1 MTARPTDSPYLRALE
16 DRVLIY
22 DGAMGTSI
30 QRFNLTPDD
39 FGGKALEGCN
49 DNLVLT
55 RPDVIQAIHE
65 SFLAVGCDVVE
76 TCTFQSTPRRLEEWG
91 LGDKVRDINVA
102 AAKIARAAADKHSTP
117 DKPRFVAASMGPTGM
132 LPSSSDP
139 TLGNITY
146 EELARNF
153 HDQAQYLI
161 EGGVDLLLIE
171 TTQDILEL
179 KAAVAGIEQLFK
191 EIGRRIPI
199 QAQVTLDVSGRMLLG
214 TDIASAMT
222 TLESLGVDVIGL
234 NCSTG
239 PEHMRE
245 PIRYLS
251 ENATLP
257 LSVIP
262 NAGLPLNTGV
272 GEAVYPLEP
281 GPMAEALAEFVKDFG
296 VRIVGGCCGTTP
308 AHLEAVVKA
317 VHEVEKKR
325 ATVGPRA
332 EVGGN
337 GKRVRHHKVPRV
349 SSAMRAIT
357 LHQDPP
363 PLLVGERVNSQ
374 GSRKVKRLLLADDYE
389 GILEVARDQVDSGAH
404 VLDVCV
410 ALTERADEAEQM
422 SKVVKLLSM
431 SVETPL
437 VIDSTEANVIEAAL
451 EHIPGRG
458 IVNSINMEN
467 GRKRIDSVVPLVKKH
482 GAAVIALTID
492 EVGMAKT
499 RERKLEVAKA
509 IYTIVVDEYGLA
521 PEDIIYDALTF
532 TLATGDAEWIDS
544 GHETIEGIRLIK
556 RELPGVSTILG
567 VSNVSFG
574 LTPEA
579 RAVLNSVFLHH
590 CVAAGLDAAIV
601 NPAHITPYAEI
612 SEVERELANDLVF
625 NKRPDALQRFIEY
638 FSKEEG
644 AEKTEAAEKAD
655 PTAGMSPEQVIHWMI
670 LHRKKEGIEDRLD
683 AAGVRENPVRVL
695 NEVLLP
701 AMKEVGDKFGAGELI
716 LPFVLQSAEV
726 MKKAVKHL
734 EQFLEKAEG
743 YTKGKVVLA
752 TVYGDVHDIGKS
764 LVNTIL
770 SNNGYTVYDLGKQV
784 PVNTILEKAVE
795 VEADAIGLSAL
806 LVSTSKQMPLAVK
819 ELDKRG
825 MKIPVLI
832 GGAAINRRFGRR
844 ALFVEDE
851 REYDAG
857 VFYCKDAFEGLET
870 MDKLQDPASRE
881 DFIATNLETARTDVF
896 LRSTVGKEISSGDSG
911 GERSDVAA
919 DNLVPAS
926 PFWGTRVLRD
936 IPIDEV
942 FELLDL
948 DELYRL
954 QWGARGSGEKYDDTI
969 RNEFEP
975 ALERLKK
982 DAKANGWVKPQAVY
996 GYFPAQSL
1004 GNDVIIYDPAA
1015 YSSDGGS
1022 LREIARFHFP
1032 RMVGRERLCLADYI
1046 RSTESG
1052 DVDVVPIQIVTV
1064 GKEATLHF
1072 EKLQGNNEY
1081 TEAFYSHGLA
1091 VEAAEAVAEW
1101 MHRRIKKELGIE
1113 APHKFED
1120 DQPARGGKRYSWG
1133 YGACPD
1139 LDDHAVAFKLLP
1151 AKEALGM
1158 DLTESF
1164 QILPEQ
1170 STAAII
1176 IHHPEAKYYAVRG
1189 QVDDA
1194 GARAESANAAAYAKG
1209 ASASKDD
1216 NAAILKNAATEE
1228 SDTVDEAAALERAES
1243 GEISLAEARNDT

>member
-1 MTARPTDSPYLRALE
+1 MRGLFCYRYPGREQSMTEPKIESRYLDELKR
-16 DRVLIY
+16 RVLVY
-22 DGAMGTSI
+22 DGAMGTNI
-30 QRFNLTPDD
+30 QRYNLSAED
-39 FGGKALEGCN
+39 FGGRALEGCN
-49 DNLVLT
+49 DYLVIT

-76 TCTFQSTPRRLEEWG
+76 TCTFQSTPRRLHEWG
-91 LGDKVRDINVA
+91 LGDKVREINVA
-102 AAKIARAAADKHSTP
+102 AARLARAACDKFATP
-117 DKPRFVAASMGPTGM
+117 DRPRFVAASMGPTGM

-139 TLGNITY
+139 VLSKITY
-146 EELARNF
+146 EELAENYYE
-153 HDQAQYLI
+153 QAKYLV

-171 TTQDILEL
+171 TSQDILEV
-179 KAAVAGIEQLFK
+179 KAAVAGIERLFV
-191 EIGRRIPI
+191 EIGRRLPI
-199 QAQVTLDVSGRMLLG
+199 QTQVTLDVSGRMLLG

-222 TLESLGVDVIGL
+222 TLEALKVDVIGL

-245 PIRYLS
+245 PVRYLS
-251 ENATLP
+251 EHATLP

-262 NAGLPLNTGV
+262 NAGLPINTGV

-281 GPMAEALAEFVKDFG
+281 QPMANALSEFVKDFG

-308 AHLEAVVKA
+308 EHLSAIVEAVHA
-317 VHEVEKKR
+317 
-325 ATVGPRA
+325 A
-332 EVGGN
+332 ESQS
-337 GKRVRHHKVPRV
+337 KPSHHSHVPRV

-467 GRKRIDSVVPLVKKH
+467 GRKRIDGVVPLVKKH

-492 EVGMAKT
+492 EIGMAKT
-499 RERKLEVAKA
+499 RERKLEVAKK
-509 IYTIVVDEYGLA
+509 IYDIVVGEYGLA

-532 TLATGDAEWIDS
+532 TLATGDAEWIES
-544 GHETIEGIRLIK
+544 GKETVEGIRLIK

-579 RAVLNSVFLHH
+579 RSVLNSVFLHH
-590 CVAAGLDAAIV
+590 CVEAGLDAAIV
-601 NPAHITPYAEI
+601 NPAHIRPYAEI
-612 SEVERELANDLVF
+612 SQEERTLADDLVF
-625 NKRPDALQRFIEY
+625 NKRPDALQKFIEY
-638 FSKEEG
+638 FANTTG
-644 AEKTEAAEKAD
+644 DTTAQAEKED
-655 PTAGMSPEQVIHWMI
+655 PTAGMEPDQRIHWMI
-670 LHRKKEGIEDRLD
+670 LHRKKEGIEEQLD
-683 AAGVRENPVRVL
+683 AAGVREHPVRVL

-734 EQFLEKAEG
+734 EQFLERAEG

-770 SNNGYTVYDLGKQV
+770 SNNGYTVFDLGKQV
-784 PVNTILEKAVE
+784 PVNTIIEKALE
-795 VEADAIGLSAL
+795 VDADAIGLSAL
-806 LVSTSKQMPLAVK
+806 LVSTSKQMPLCVQ

-825 MKIPVLI
+825 LEIPVLI

-844 ALFVEDE
+844 AMFVEGE
-851 REYDAG
+851 RAYESG

-870 MDKLQDPASRE
+870 MDLLQNDDASRREAFVKKLLE
-881 DFIATNLETARTDVF
+881 DARNDVF
-896 LRSTVGKEISSGDSG
+896 LRTTVGKDIAVGDQG
-911 GERSDVAA
+911 GARSNVSQDHAIPAA
-919 DNLVPAS
+919 
-926 PFWGTRVLRD
+926 PFYGVRTLHTGD
-936 IPIDEV
+936 IPLDEV
-942 FELLDL
+942 FALLDL

-954 QWGARGSGEKYDDTI
+954 QWGARGSGPQYEATVK
-969 RNEFEP
+969 NEFEP
-975 ALERLKK
+975 VRARLEAE
-982 DAKANGWVKPQAVY
+982 AKRDGWLKPQAVY
-996 GYFPAQSL
+996 GISPTQSR
-1004 GNDVIIYDPAA
+1004 GNDLLIYDPEA
-1015 YSSDGGS
+1015 YARDGTT
-1022 LREIARFHFP
+1022 REIARFHFP
-1032 RMVGRERLCLADYI
+1032 RQEGRERLCIADYF
-1046 RSTESG
+1046 RATDSTDIDLVG
-1052 DVDVVPIQIVTV
+1052 LQVVTV
-1064 GKEATLHF
+1064 GDDAATKF
-1072 EKLQGNNEY
+1072 QELQTAGEY
-1081 TEAFYSHGLA
+1081 TEAFYVHGLA
-1091 VEAAEAVAEW
+1091 VETAEALAEW
-1101 MHRRIKKELGIE
+1101 LHRRLRRELGI
-1113 APHKFED
+1113 PGG
-1120 DQPARGGKRYSWG
+1120 RGKRYSWG

-1139 LDDHAVAFKLLP
+1139 LDDHATVFKLLP
-1151 AKEALGM
+1151 AEKELGM
-1158 DLTESF
+1158 ELTSAF
-1164 QILPEQ
+1164 QLVPEQ

-1176 IHHPEAKYYAVRG
+1176 VHHPEAKYYAVRG
-1189 QVDDA
+1189 QAGDA
-1194 GARAESANAAAYAKG
+1194 AERRELS
-1209 ASASKDD
+1209 
-1216 NAAILKNAATEE
+1216 
-1228 SDTVDEAAALERAES
+1228 TVTTR
-1243 GEISLAEARNDT
+1243 

>member
-1 MTARPTDSPYLRALE
+1 MSRNKVDSPYLRALE
-16 DRVLIY
+16 SRVLVY

-30 QRFNLTPDD
+30 QRFNLTPED
-39 FGGKALEGCN
+39 FGGKSLEGCN
-49 DNLVLT
+49 DHLVIT

-65 SFLAVGCDVVE
+65 SFLEVGCDVVE

-91 LGDKVRDINVA
+91 LGDKVREINVA
-102 AAKIARAAADKHSTP
+102 AARVARAAADKYSTP
-117 DKPRFVAASMGPTGM
+117 EKPRFVAASMGPTGM

-139 TLGNITY
+139 ALGNITF

-171 TTQDILEL
+171 TSQDILEV
-179 KAAVAGIEQLFK
+179 KAAVAGIEQLFI
-191 EIGRRIPI
+191 EIGRRIPL

-222 TLESLGVDVIGL
+222 TLEALGVDVIGL

-281 GPMAEALAEFVKDFG
+281 APMAEALAEFVEEFG

-308 AHLEAVVKA
+308 AHLEAVVNA
-317 VHEVEKKR
+317 VRAIETRKREK
-325 ATVGPRA
+325 
-332 EVGGN
+332 
-337 GKRVRHHKVPRV
+337 HHKVPRV

-374 GSRKVKRLLLADDYE
+374 GSRKVKRLLLSDDYE

-499 RERKLEVAKA
+499 RERKLEVAQK
-509 IYTIVVDEYGLA
+509 IYDIVVDEYGLA

-544 GHETIEGIRLIK
+544 GRETIEGIRLIK
-556 RELPGVSTILG
+556 RELPGVFTILG

-574 LTPEA
+574 LDPEA

-590 CVAAGLDAAIV
+590 CVQAGLDAAIV
-601 NPAHITPYAEI
+601 NPAHVTPYAEI
-612 SEVERELANDLVF
+612 SAEERQLADDLVF
-625 NKRPDALQRFIEY
+625 NNRPDALQRYIEHY
-638 FSKEEG
+638 SKTEGSEKAEG
-644 AEKTEAAEKAD
+644 AEKVD
-655 PTAGMSPEQVIHWMI
+655 PTAGMTSDEKIHWMI
-670 LHRKKEGIEDRLD
+670 LHRKKENIEDVLD
-683 AAGVRENPVRVL
+683 ASGVRENPVRVL
-695 NEVLLP
+695 NDVLLP

-770 SNNGYTVYDLGKQV
+770 SNNGYTVFDLGKQV
-784 PVNTILEKAVE
+784 PVNTISEKAQE
-795 VEADAIGLSAL
+795 VGADAIGLSAL
-806 LVSTSKQMPLAVK
+806 LVSTSKQMPLCVK
-819 ELDKRG
+819 ELNQRG
-825 MKIPVLI
+825 LSFPVLI
-832 GGAAINRRFGRR
+832 GGAAINRPYGYRT
-844 ALFVEDE
+844 AFVDGDTA
-851 REYDAG
+851 RPYAGG
-857 VFYCKDAFEGLET
+857 VFYCKDA
-870 MDKLQDPASRE
+870 
-881 DFIATNLETARTDVF
+881 
-896 LRSTVGKEISSGDSG
+896 
-911 GERSDVAA
+911 
-919 DNLVPAS
+919 
-926 PFWGTRVLRD
+926 
-936 IPIDEV
+936 
-942 FELLDL
+942 
-948 DELYRL
+948 
-954 QWGARGSGEKYDDTI
+954 
-969 RNEFEP
+969 
-975 ALERLKK
+975 
-982 DAKANGWVKPQAVY
+982 
-996 GYFPAQSL
+996 
-1004 GNDVIIYDPAA
+1004 
-1015 YSSDGGS
+1015 
-1022 LREIARFHFP
+1022 
-1032 RMVGRERLCLADYI
+1032 
-1046 RSTESG
+1046 
-1052 DVDVVPIQIVTV
+1052 
-1064 GKEATLHF
+1064 
-1072 EKLQGNNEY
+1072 
-1081 TEAFYSHGLA
+1081 
-1091 VEAAEAVAEW
+1091 
-1101 MHRRIKKELGIE
+1101 
-1113 APHKFED
+1113 
-1120 DQPARGGKRYSWG
+1120 
-1133 YGACPD
+1133 
-1139 LDDHAVAFKLLP
+1139 
-1151 AKEALGM
+1151 
-1158 DLTESF
+1158 
-1164 QILPEQ
+1164 
-1170 STAAII
+1170 
-1176 IHHPEAKYYAVRG
+1176 
-1189 QVDDA
+1189 
-1194 GARAESANAAAYAKG
+1194 
-1209 ASASKDD
+1209 
-1216 NAAILKNAATEE
+1216 
-1228 SDTVDEAAALERAES
+1228 
-1243 GEISLAEARNDT
+1243 

>member
-1 MTARPTDSPYLRALE
+1 MTERRTESPYLQALE
-16 DRVLIY
+16 RRVLVY
-22 DGAMGTSI
+22 DGAMGTNI
-30 QRFNLTPDD
+30 QRYNLTAED
-39 FGGKALEGCN
+39 FGGKELEGCN
-49 DNLVLT
+49 DHLVLT
-55 RPDVIQAIHE
+55 RPDVISAIHE

-76 TCTFQSTPRRLEEWG
+76 TCTFQSTPRRLHEWG

-102 AAKIARAAADKHSTP
+102 AARLARAAADKFSTP
-117 DKPRFVAASMGPTGM
+117 DQPRFVAASMGPTGM

-139 TLGNITY
+139 MLSQITY
-146 EELARNF
+146 DELAANYYE
-153 HDQAQYLI
+153 QAKYLV

-171 TTQDILEL
+171 TSQDILEV
-179 KAAVAGIEQLFK
+179 KAAVAGIEKLFA
-191 EIGRRIPI
+191 ELGRRIPI
-199 QAQVTLDVSGRMLLG
+199 QTQVTLDVSGRMLLG

-222 TLESLGVDVIGL
+222 TLESLKVDVIGL

-245 PIRYLS
+245 PVRYLS
-251 ENATLP
+251 EHATLP

-281 GPMAEALAEFVKDFG
+281 APMAAALSEFVKDFG

-308 AHLEAVVKA
+308 AHLSAIVDAVRKAEPEAKPSQPS
-317 VHEVEKKR
+317 H
-325 ATVGPRA
+325 
-332 EVGGN
+332 
-337 GKRVRHHKVPRV
+337 VPRV

-363 PLLVGERVNSQ
+363 PLLVGERVNAQ
-374 GSRKVKRLLLADDYE
+374 GSRKVKRFLLADDYE
-389 GILEVARDQVDSGAH
+389 GILEVAREQVDSGAH

-467 GRKRIDSVVPLVKKH
+467 GRKRIDAVVPLVKKH

-492 EVGMAKT
+492 EIGMAKT
-499 RERKLEVAKA
+499 RERKLEVAKK
-509 IYTIVVDEYGLA
+509 IYDIVVGEYGLA

-544 GHETIEGIRLIK
+544 GRETIEGIRLIK

-574 LTPEA
+574 LSPDA

-590 CVAAGLDAAIV
+590 CVQAGLDAAIV
-601 NPAHITPYAEI
+601 NPAHIRPYAEI
-612 SEVERELANDLVF
+612 SKEERELADDLVF
-625 NKRPDALQRFIEY
+625 NKRTDALQRFIEH
-638 FSKEEG
+638 FANTGAGGATAQVEKE
-644 AEKTEAAEKAD
+644 D
-655 PTAGMSPEQVIHWMI
+655 PTAGMKPDQRIHWMI
-670 LHRKKEGIEDRLD
+670 LHRKKEGIEEQLD

-743 YTKGKVVLA
+743 FTKGKVVLA

-770 SNNGYTVYDLGKQV
+770 SNNGYTVFDLGKQV
-784 PVNTILEKAVE
+784 PVNTILDKAVE
-795 VEADAIGLSAL
+795 VGADAIGLSAL
-806 LVSTSKQMPLAVK
+806 LVSTSKQMPLCVQ

-825 MKIPVLI
+825 MQIPVLI

-844 ALFVEDE
+844 ALFVEGE
-851 REYDAG
+851 RPYDSG

-870 MDKLQDPASRE
+870 MDVLQDPEKRQP
-881 DFIATNLETARTDVF
+881 FVVKNLDDARNDVF
-896 LRSTVGKEISSGDSG
+896 LRTTVGKDIAVGDAAG
-911 GERSDVAA
+911 QRSDVAA
-919 DNLVPAS
+919 NNRVPS
-926 PFWGTRVLRD
+926 PPFWGTRVIRD
-936 IPIDEV
+936 IPLDEV
-942 FELLDL
+942 FDLLDL

-954 QWGARGSGEKYDDTI
+954 QWGARGSGDQYKTTVK
-969 RNEFEP
+969 NEFEP
-975 ALERLKK
+975 TLARLKK
-982 DAKANGWVKPQAVY
+982 DAKKNGWIKPEVVY
-996 GYFPAQSL
+996 GYFPAQSQ
-1004 GNDVIIYDPAA
+1004 GNDVVIYDPAA

-1032 RMVGRERLCLADYI
+1032 RMVGRERLCLADYV
-1046 RSTESG
+1046 RSVESG
-1052 DVDVVPIQIVTV
+1052 EVDVVPLQVVTV
-1064 GKEATLHF
+1064 GDEATKRF
-1072 EKLQGNNEY
+1072 DKLQAANEY
-1081 TEAFYSHGLA
+1081 TEAFYSHGLS
-1091 VEAAEAVAEW
+1091 VETAEAVAEW
-1101 MHRRIKKELGIE
+1101 AHRRIKTELGV
-1113 APHKFED
+1113 D
-1120 DQPARGGKRYSWG
+1120 SGKRYSWG

-1139 LDDHAVAFKLLP
+1139 LDDHATVFKLLP
-1151 AKEALGM
+1151 AREALGM
-1158 DLTESF
+1158 DLTEAF
-1164 QILPEQ
+1164 QLMPEQ
-1170 STAAII
+1170 STAAVI

-1189 QVDDA
+1189 TGGSVSSEA
-1194 GARAESANAAAYAKG
+1194 
-1209 ASASKDD
+1209 
-1216 NAAILKNAATEE
+1216 
-1228 SDTVDEAAALERAES
+1228 EAAVA
-1243 GEISLAEARNDT
+1243 

>member
-1 MTARPTDSPYLRALE
+1 MTERTIESPYLQALSR
-16 DRVLIY
+16 RVLIY
-22 DGAMGTSI
+22 DGAMGTNI
-30 QRFNLTPDD
+30 QRYNLSPED

-76 TCTFQSTPRRLEEWG
+76 TCTFQSTPRRLKEWG
-91 LGDKVRDINVA
+91 LGDKVREINVA
-102 AAKIARAAADKHSTP
+102 AARLARAAADKYSTP
-117 DKPRFVAASMGPTGM
+117 DQPRFVAASMGPTGM

-139 TLGNITY
+139 VLSQITY
-146 EELARNF
+146 TELADNF
-153 HDQAQYLI
+153 YEQAKYLV

-171 TTQDILEL
+171 TSQDILEV
-179 KAAVAGIEQLFK
+179 KAAVAGIERLFI
-191 EIGRRIPI
+191 EIGRRLPL
-199 QAQVTLDVSGRMLLG
+199 QTQVTLDVSGRMLLG

-245 PIRYLS
+245 PVRYLS
-251 ENATLP
+251 EHATLP

-262 NAGLPLNTGV
+262 NAGLPLNTGI

-281 GPMAEALAEFVKDFG
+281 QPMATALSEFVKDFG

-308 AHLEAVVKA
+308 DHLSAIVGAVREA
-317 VHEVEKKR
+317 ER
-325 ATVGPRA
+325 ASKPVNHA
-332 EVGGN
+332 Q
-337 GKRVRHHKVPRV
+337 HVPRV

-363 PLLVGERVNSQ
+363 PLLVGERVNAQ

-389 GILEVARDQVDSGAH
+389 GILEVAREQVDSGAH

-410 ALTERADEAEQM
+410 ALTERGDEAEQM

-492 EVGMAKT
+492 EIGMAKT
-499 RERKLEVAKA
+499 RERKLEVAKK
-509 IYTIVVDEYGLA
+509 IYDIVVGEYGLA
-521 PEDIIYDALTF
+521 PEDLIYDALTF

-544 GHETIEGIRLIK
+544 GKETVEGIRLIK

-579 RAVLNSVFLHH
+579 RGVLNSVFLHH
-590 CVAAGLDAAIV
+590 CVQAGLDAAIV
-601 NPAHITPYAEI
+601 NPAHIRPYAEI
-612 SEVERELANDLVF
+612 SASERELADDLVF

-638 FSKEEG
+638 FSSVGGGGAAAQVEKE
-644 AEKTEAAEKAD
+644 D
-655 PTAGMSPEQVIHWMI
+655 PTAGMTPNEKIHWMI
-670 LHRKKEGIEDRLD
+670 LHRKKEGIEEQLD
-683 AAGVRENPVRVL
+683 AAGVREHPVKVL

-734 EQFLEKAEG
+734 ELFLEKAEG

-770 SNNGYTVYDLGKQV
+770 SNNGYTVFDLGKQV
-784 PVNTILEKAVE
+784 PVNTILDKAVE
-795 VEADAIGLSAL
+795 VGADAIGLSAL
-806 LVSTSKQMPLAVK
+806 LVSTSKQMPLCVQ

-844 ALFVEDE
+844 ALFVEGE
-851 REYDAG
+851 RAYDSG

-870 MDKLQDPASRE
+870 MDVLQDPKKRGL
-881 DFIATNLETARTDVF
+881 FVVKNLDDARNDVF
-896 LRSTVGKEISSGDSG
+896 LRTTVGKDIAVGDAG
-911 GERSDVAA
+911 GDRSDVAA
-919 DNLVPAS
+919 NNPLPS
-926 PFWGTRVLRD
+926 PPFWGTRVIRD
-936 IPIDEV
+936 VPIDEV
-942 FELLDL
+942 FDLLDL

-954 QWGARGSGEKYDDTI
+954 QWGARGSGDQYKSTI
-969 RNEFEP
+969 KNEFEP

-982 DAKANGWVKPQAVY
+982 DAIKNEWIKPQVVY
-996 GYFPAQSL
+996 GYFPAQSQ

-1046 RSTESG
+1046 RSVDSG
-1052 DVDVVPIQIVTV
+1052 DVDVLPLQIVTV
-1064 GKEATLHF
+1064 GKEATKRF
-1072 EKLQGNNEY
+1072 EELQGKNEY
-1081 TEAFYSHGLA
+1081 TEAFYSHGLS

-1101 MHRRIKKELGIE
+1101 AHRRIKQELGI
-1113 APHKFED
+1113 P
-1120 DQPARGGKRYSWG
+1120 GGKRYSWG

-1139 LDDHAVAFKLLP
+1139 LDDHATVFKLLP

-1158 DLTESF
+1158 DLTEAF
-1164 QILPEQ
+1164 QLLPEQ
-1170 STAAII
+1170 STAAVI

-1189 QVDDA
+1189 SAADA
-1194 GARAESANAAAYAKG
+1194 S
-1209 ASASKDD
+1209 
-1216 NAAILKNAATEE
+1216 TQP
-1228 SDTVDEAAALERAES
+1228 EAAVA
-1243 GEISLAEARNDT
+1243 

>member
-1 MTARPTDSPYLRALE
+1 MTERSIESPYLQALSR
-16 DRVLIY
+16 RVLIY
-22 DGAMGTSI
+22 DGAMGTNI
-30 QRFNLTPDD
+30 QRYNLSAED
-39 FGGKALEGCN
+39 FGGKSLEGCN

-76 TCTFQSTPRRLEEWG
+76 TCTFQSTPRRLKEWG
-91 LGDKVRDINVA
+91 LGDKVREINIA
-102 AAKIARAAADKHSTP
+102 AARLARAAADKYSTP
-117 DKPRFVAASMGPTGM
+117 DQPRFVAASMGPTGM

-139 TLGNITY
+139 VLSQITY
-146 EELARNF
+146 TELADNF
-153 HDQAQYLI
+153 YEQAKYLV

-171 TTQDILEL
+171 TSQDILEV
-179 KAAVAGIEQLFK
+179 KAAVAGIERLFT
-191 EIGRRIPI
+191 EIGRRLPL
-199 QAQVTLDVSGRMLLG
+199 QTQVTLDVSGRMLLG

-245 PIRYLS
+245 PVRYLS
-251 ENATLP
+251 EHATLP

-262 NAGLPLNTGV
+262 NAGLPLNTGI

-281 GPMAEALAEFVKDFG
+281 QPMATALSEFVKEFG

-308 AHLEAVVKA
+308 EHLSAIVGAVREA
-317 VHEVEKKR
+317 ER
-325 ATVGPRA
+325 ASKPVNHA
-332 EVGGN
+332 Q
-337 GKRVRHHKVPRV
+337 HVPRV

-363 PLLVGERVNSQ
+363 PLLVGERVNAQ

-389 GILEVARDQVDSGAH
+389 GILEVAREQVDSGAH

-410 ALTERADEAEQM
+410 ALTERGDEAEQM

-492 EVGMAKT
+492 EIGMAKT
-499 RERKLEVAKA
+499 RERKLEVAKK
-509 IYTIVVDEYGLA
+509 IYDIVVGEYGLA
-521 PEDIIYDALTF
+521 PEDLIYDALTF

-544 GHETIEGIRLIK
+544 GKETVEGIRLIK

-579 RAVLNSVFLHH
+579 RGVLNSVFLHH
-590 CVAAGLDAAIV
+590 CVQAGLDAAIV
-601 NPAHITPYAEI
+601 NPAHIRPYAEI
-612 SEVERELANDLVF
+612 SAGERELADDLVF

-638 FSKEEG
+638 FSSVGGGGAAAQVEKE
-644 AEKTEAAEKAD
+644 D
-655 PTAGMSPEQVIHWMI
+655 PTAGMTPNEKIHWMI
-670 LHRKKEGIEDRLD
+670 LHRKKEGIEEQLD
-683 AAGVRENPVRVL
+683 AAGVREHPVKVL

-734 EQFLEKAEG
+734 ELFLEKAEG

-770 SNNGYTVYDLGKQV
+770 SNNGYTVFDLGKQV
-784 PVNTILEKAVE
+784 PVNTILDKAVE
-795 VEADAIGLSAL
+795 VGADAIGLSAL
-806 LVSTSKQMPLAVK
+806 LVSTSKQMPLCVQ

-825 MKIPVLI
+825 MQIPVLI

-844 ALFVEDE
+844 ALFVEGE
-851 REYDAG
+851 RAYDSG

-870 MDKLQDPASRE
+870 MDVLQDPKKRGL
-881 DFIATNLETARTDVF
+881 FVVKNLDDARNDVF
-896 LRSTVGKEISSGDSG
+896 LRTTVGKDIAVGDAG
-911 GERSDVAA
+911 GDRSDVAA
-919 DNLVPAS
+919 NNPLPS
-926 PFWGTRVLRD
+926 PPFWGTRVIRD
-936 IPIDEV
+936 VPIDEV
-942 FELLDL
+942 FDLLDL

-954 QWGARGSGEKYDDTI
+954 QWGARGSGDQYKSTI
-969 RNEFEP
+969 KNEFEP

-982 DAKANGWVKPQAVY
+982 DAVKNEWIKPQVVY
-996 GYFPAQSL
+996 GYFPAQSQ

-1046 RSTESG
+1046 RSVDSG
-1052 DVDVVPIQIVTV
+1052 DVDVLPLQIVTV
-1064 GKEATLHF
+1064 GKEATKRF
-1072 EKLQGNNEY
+1072 EELQAKNEY
-1081 TEAFYSHGLA
+1081 TEAFYSHGLS

-1101 MHRRIKKELGIE
+1101 AHRRIKQELGV
-1113 APHKFED
+1113 P
-1120 DQPARGGKRYSWG
+1120 GGKRYSWG

-1139 LDDHAVAFKLLP
+1139 LDDHATVFKLLP

-1158 DLTESF
+1158 DLTEAF
-1164 QILPEQ
+1164 QLLPEQ
-1170 STAAII
+1170 STAAVI

-1189 QVDDA
+1189 SAADA
-1194 GARAESANAAAYAKG
+1194 S
-1209 ASASKDD
+1209 S
-1216 NAAILKNAATEE
+1216 LP
-1228 SDTVDEAAALERAES
+1228 EAAVA
-1243 GEISLAEARNDT
+1243 

>member
-1 MTARPTDSPYLRALE
+1 MTRKPIDSPYLKALE
-16 DRVLIY
+16 NRVLIY

-30 QRFNLTPDD
+30 QRFNLTPED

-49 DNLVLT
+49 DHLVIT

-65 SFLAVGCDVVE
+65 SFLEVGCDVVE

-91 LGDKVRDINVA
+91 LGDKVREVNIA
-102 AAKIARAAADKHSTP
+102 AAQIARRAADKYSTP

-132 LPSSSDP
+132 LPSSSDAA
-139 TLGNITY
+139 LGNITF
-146 EELARNF
+146 EELAQNF
-153 HDQAQYLI
+153 HDQAAYLI

-171 TTQDILEL
+171 TSQDILEV
-179 KAAVAGIEQLFK
+179 KAAVAGIERLF
-191 EIGRRIPI
+191 EELGRRIPL
-199 QAQVTLDVSGRMLLG
+199 QAQVTLDISGRMLLG

-222 TLESLGVDVIGL
+222 TLEALNVDVIGL

-262 NAGLPLNTGV
+262 NAGLPINTGI

-281 GPMAEALAEFVKDFG
+281 APMAEALAEFVKDFG

-308 AHLEAVVKA
+308 EHLDAVVKA
-317 VHEVEKKR
+317 VKAVEQTR
-325 ATVGPRA
+325 DTAGPRA

-337 GKRVRHHKVPRV
+337 GKRPRHHKVPRV

-404 VLDVCV
+404 VLDICV
-410 ALTERADEAEQM
+410 AVTERADEAEQM
-422 SKVVKLLSM
+422 SKLVKLLSM

-499 RERKLEVAKA
+499 RERKLEVAKN

-521 PEDIIYDALTF
+521 PEDLIYDALTF

-544 GHETIEGIRLIK
+544 GRETIEGIRLIK

-612 SEVERELANDLVF
+612 SEKERDLANALVF
-625 NKRPDALQRFIEY
+625 NKTPDALQHFIEH
-638 FSKEEG
+638 FSAKGASDNTEG
-644 AEKTEAAEKAD
+644 AEKAD
-655 PTAGMSPEQVIHWMI
+655 PTAGMSADEKIHWMI
-670 LHRKKEGIEDRLD
+670 LHRKKENIEDRLD
-683 AAGVRENPVRVL
+683 EAGVRENPVRVL

-784 PVNTILEKAVE
+784 PVNTILEKATE
-795 VEADAIGLSAL
+795 VGADAIGLSAL

-825 MKIPVLI
+825 MHIPVLI

-844 ALFVEDE
+844 ALFVEEE

-870 MDKLQDPASRE
+870 MDKLQDPAGRE
-881 DFIATNLETARTDVF
+881 DFIARNLEAARADVF
-896 LRSTVGKEISSGDSG
+896 LKTQVGKDVSSGEQG
-911 GERSDVAA
+911 GQRSDVAA
-919 DNLVPAS
+919 NNPIPS
-926 PFWGTRVLRD
+926 PPFWGTRVLRD

-954 QWGARGSGEKYDDTI
+954 QWGGRGSGEKYDKTVKD
-969 RNEFEP
+969 EFEP
-975 ALERLKK
+975 TLERLKA
-982 DAKANGWVKPQAVY
+982 DATRNGWIKPAAVY
-996 GYFPAQSL
+996 GYFPAQSQ

-1022 LREIARFHFP
+1022 LREIGRFHFP

-1046 RSTESG
+1046 RSIESG
-1052 DVDVVPIQIVTV
+1052 DVDVVPLQIVTV
-1064 GKEATLHF
+1064 GQEATRHF

-1081 TEAFYSHGLA
+1081 TEAFYPHGLS
-1091 VEAAEAVAEW
+1091 VEAAEATAEW
-1101 MHRRIKKELGIE
+1101 LHRRIKSELGIE
-1113 APHKFED
+1113 GAHKFEGEKTT
-1120 DQPARGGKRYSWG
+1120 GGKRYSWG

-1139 LDDHAVAFKLLP
+1139 LDDHATVFKLLP
-1151 AKEALGM
+1151 AREALGM
-1158 DLTESF
+1158 DMTEAF
-1164 QILPEQ
+1164 QLMPEQ
-1170 STAAII
+1170 STAAVI

-1189 QVDDA
+1189 ANTGA
-1194 GARAESANAAAYAKG
+1194 GAEP
-1209 ASASKDD
+1209 
-1216 NAAILKNAATEE
+1216 
-1228 SDTVDEAAALERAES
+1228 EAAVA
-1243 GEISLAEARNDT
+1243 

>member
-1 MTARPTDSPYLRALE
+1 MTERNPESPYLQALQR
-16 DRVLIY
+16 RVLIY
-22 DGAMGTSI
+22 DGAMGTNI
-30 QRFNLTPDD
+30 QRYNLSAED
-39 FGGKALEGCN
+39 FGGKSLEGCN

-76 TCTFQSTPRRLEEWG
+76 TCTFQSTPRRLKEWG
-91 LGDKVRDINVA
+91 LGDKVREINVA
-102 AAKIARAAADKHSTP
+102 AARLARAAADKYSTP
-117 DKPRFVAASMGPTGM
+117 DRPRFVAASMGPTGM

-139 TLGNITY
+139 VLSQITY
-146 EELARNF
+146 AELADNF
-153 HDQAQYLI
+153 YEQAKYLV

-171 TTQDILEL
+171 TSQDILEV
-179 KAAVAGIEQLFK
+179 KAAVAGIERLFT
-191 EIGRRIPI
+191 EIGRRLPL
-199 QAQVTLDVSGRMLLG
+199 QTQVTLDVSGRMLLG

-222 TLESLGVDVIGL
+222 TLESLKVDVIGL

-245 PIRYLS
+245 PVRYLS
-251 ENATLP
+251 EHATLP

-281 GPMAEALAEFVKDFG
+281 QPMATALSEFVKDFG

-308 AHLEAVVKA
+308 EHLSAIVAAVRGAENGAKP
-317 VHEVEKKR
+317 VHH
-325 ATVGPRA
+325 AQ
-332 EVGGN
+332 
-337 GKRVRHHKVPRV
+337 HVPRV

-363 PLLVGERVNSQ
+363 PLLVGERVNAQ

-389 GILEVARDQVDSGAH
+389 GILEVAREQVDSGAH

-410 ALTERADEAEQM
+410 ALTERGDEAEQM

-492 EVGMAKT
+492 EIGMAKT
-499 RERKLEVAKA
+499 RERKLEVAKK
-509 IYTIVVDEYGLA
+509 IYDIVVGEYGLA
-521 PEDIIYDALTF
+521 PEDLIYDALTF

-544 GHETIEGIRLIK
+544 GKETVEGIRLIK

-579 RAVLNSVFLHH
+579 RGVLNSVFLHH
-590 CVAAGLDAAIV
+590 CVQAGLDAAIV
-601 NPAHITPYAEI
+601 NPAHIRPYAEI
-612 SEVERELANDLVF
+612 SAGERELADDLVF

-638 FSKEEG
+638 FASAGEDGVTAQVEKE
-644 AEKTEAAEKAD
+644 D
-655 PTAGMSPEQVIHWMI
+655 PTAGMTPEQKIHWMI
-670 LHRKKEGIEDRLD
+670 LHRKKEGIEEQLD
-683 AAGVRENPVRVL
+683 AAGVREHPVKVL

-770 SNNGYTVYDLGKQV
+770 SNNGYTVFDLGKQV
-784 PVNTILEKAVE
+784 PVNTILDKAVE
-795 VEADAIGLSAL
+795 VGADAIGLSAL
-806 LVSTSKQMPLAVK
+806 LVSTSKQMPLCVQ

-825 MKIPVLI
+825 MQIPVLI

-844 ALFVEDE
+844 ALFVEGE
-851 REYDAG
+851 RAYDSG

-870 MDKLQDPASRE
+870 MDILQDSNKRTLFV
-881 DFIATNLETARTDVF
+881 DKNLDDARNDVF
-896 LRSTVGKEISSGDSG
+896 LRTAVGKDIAVGDAG
-911 GERSDVAA
+911 GDRSDVAA
-919 DNLVPAS
+919 NNPLPS
-926 PFWGTRVLRD
+926 PPFWGTRVIRD
-936 IPIDEV
+936 VPIDEV

-954 QWGARGSGEKYDDTI
+954 QWGGRGSGDQYKSTVK
-969 RNEFEP
+969 NEFEP
-975 ALERLKK
+975 TLERLKK
-982 DAKANGWVKPQAVY
+982 DARKNGWIKPQIVY
-996 GYFPAQSL
+996 GYFPAQSQA
-1004 GNDVIIYDPAA
+1004 NDVIIYDPAA
-1015 YSSDGGS
+1015 YASDGGS

-1046 RSTESG
+1046 RSVDSG
-1052 DVDVVPIQIVTV
+1052 DVDVIPLQIVTV
-1064 GKEATLHF
+1064 GKEATKRF
-1072 EKLQGNNEY
+1072 EELQAKNEY
-1081 TEAFYSHGLA
+1081 TEAFYSHGLS

-1101 MHRRIKKELGIE
+1101 AHRRIKKELGV
-1113 APHKFED
+1113 PS
-1120 DQPARGGKRYSWG
+1120 GKRYSWG

-1139 LDDHAVAFKLLP
+1139 LDDHATVFKLLP

-1158 DLTESF
+1158 DLTEAF
-1164 QILPEQ
+1164 QLLPEQ
-1170 STAAII
+1170 STAAVI
-1176 IHHPEAKYYAVRG
+1176 IHHREAKYYAVRG
-1189 QVDDA
+1189 S
-1194 GARAESANAAAYAKG
+1194 GTG
-1209 ASASKDD
+1209 
-1216 NAAILKNAATEE
+1216 AATEA
-1228 SDTVDEAAALERAES
+1228 EAAVA
-1243 GEISLAEARNDT
+1243 